1 MIFLHVGWEG
11 AGLGKSEQ
19 GIQDPI
25 KQGEVRDKQDMFK
38 VLSFSNSFSN
48 KIYHVYNLY
57 VRLSCLFYIKVD
69 NNAQVAKMCLVYLV
83 V

>member
-1 MIFLHVGWEG
+1 MSFFHAGWEG

-38 VLSFSNSFSN
+38 VR
-48 KIYHVYNLY
+48 KII
-57 VRLSCLFYIKVD
+57 RK
-69 NNAQVAKMCLVYLV
+69 
-83 V
+83 